1 MKKGVSGKAGKVKE
15 RGWGGRTRLDH
26 GTRRGPAQGDR
37 WTEAGVPWRE
47 AAASRSNDACIP
59 EEHM

>member
-1 MKKGVSGKAGKVKE
+1 MKKGVSGKAGKVEE

-37 WTEAGVPWRE
+37 WTEAGVL
-47 AAASRSNDACIP
+47 
-59 EEHM
+59 